1 MFIFWSI
8 TKMVSTNET
17 KHWLKAAALCA
28 LLLSMQTAMAAGGFE
43 ADITKA
49 ATSIQNAIYA
59 VVGVLAA
66 IALLCTFAWGYFG
79 KKHITDVLEVCMWII
94 GAGASIAAATWLFD
108 IGKGIKF

>member
-1 MFIFWSI
+1 
-8 TKMVSTNET
+8 MVSTNET
-17 KHWLKAAALCA
+17 KHWRKAAALYA

-79 KKHITDVLEVCMWII
+79 KKHITNVLEVCMWII